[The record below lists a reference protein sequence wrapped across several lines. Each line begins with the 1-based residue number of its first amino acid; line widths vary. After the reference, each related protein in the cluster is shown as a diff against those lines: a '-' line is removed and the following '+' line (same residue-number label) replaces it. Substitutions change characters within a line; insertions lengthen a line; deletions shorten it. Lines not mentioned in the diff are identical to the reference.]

1 MSIENIPKIGKIYK
15 FLKAAASL
23 AKSGVKETDI
33 LNAAKREFGEV
44 SDLLKI
50 QVRKIFKNKDAPSI
64 KNPSKDADIVPFNKN
79 QASGITQT
87 KEASP
92 LMKGIEDTVSMLQK
106 NPRRAGGPLD
116 PKTGIVRTAT
126 RQILQ
131 KLAREGKIN
140 IADENEAKAI
150 MEGYQGGVDPITVF
164 KKTFGQDV
172 LNDVS
177 TLGDELLEIDRQGG
191 SYKELDKIL
200 EQEGFFN
207 LRQMDNPPQ
216 GMTDDQLEKMLKET
230 KDENILKDFDPTD
243 RTENSMGGFNRIG
256 FADGP
261 DDPKKKIMNV
271 VKKIPKV
278 GKVGKVVQGAAS
290 IIKFI
295 KTLEPIEAMKEVNKV
310 IAKDGPYKN
319 VSNKDTDKIFK
330 DTQDHIFE
338 RDVPADEFNPG
349 FDEAI
354 DSTSDADL
362 LVEKKILE
370 EVDQAYG
377 VTPEMKREL
386 DQMGGSKLTERFE
399 LKKKYPGITED
410 LLTNII
416 ESEPQKKAEVLATID
431 EAFRMMEKGKGADEV
446 VEIFKNTTRTKQANG
461 GLSYLMGM

>member
-87 KEASP
+87 EEASP

-150 MEGYQGGVDPITVF
+150 MEGYQGGVDPIAVF

-271 VKKIPKV
+271 VKKIP
-278 GKVGKVVQGAAS
+278 KVGKVVQGAAS

-431 EAFRMMEKGKGADEV
+431 EAFRMMEKGKGPDEV

>member
-87 KEASP
+87 KEASS

-150 MEGYQGGVDPITVF
+150 MEGYQGGVDPIAVF

-200 EQEGFFN
+200 GQEGFFN

-271 VKKIPKV
+271 VKKIP
-278 GKVGKVVQGAAS
+278 KVGKVVQGAAS

-431 EAFRMMEKGKGADEV
+431 EAFRMMEKGKGPDEV

>member
-87 KEASP
+87 KEASS

-150 MEGYQGGVDPITVF
+150 MEGYQGGVDPIAVF

-271 VKKIPKV
+271 VKKIP
-278 GKVGKVVQGAAS
+278 KVGKVVQGAAS

-431 EAFRMMEKGKGADEV
+431 EAFRMMEKGKGPDEV

>member
-150 MEGYQGGVDPITVF
+150 MEGYQGGVDPIAVF

-271 VKKIPKV
+271 VKKIP
-278 GKVGKVVQGAAS
+278 KVGKVVQGAAS

>member
-106 NPRRAGGPLD
+106 NPRRVGGPLD

-150 MEGYQGGVDPITVF
+150 MEGYQGGVDPIAVF

-271 VKKIPKV
+271 VKKIP
-278 GKVGKVVQGAAS
+278 KVGKVVQGAAS

-431 EAFRMMEKGKGADEV
+431 EAFRMMEKGKGPDEV

>member
-50 QVRKIFKNKDAPSI
+50 QVRRLFKNKDAPSI

-87 KEASP
+87 EEASP

-150 MEGYQGGVDPITVF
+150 MEGYQGGVDPIAVF

-200 EQEGFFN
+200 GQEGFFN

-271 VKKIPKV
+271 VKKIP
-278 GKVGKVVQGAAS
+278 KVGKVVQGAAS

-431 EAFRMMEKGKGADEV
+431 EAFRMMEKGKGPDEV